1 MKLPNIFIASSS
13 EGLNIVNAVQ
23 TGLLQKMDQKIVLRP
38 WTREFDL
45 SKTYIESLEK
55 QSGEIDFALIV
66 MTPDDITTSRKL
78 KKPAPRDNVVFEL
91 GLFMGTLG
99 RERCF
104 IIHEDLPKLKLP
116 TDLLGIMAATYKPAA
131 SKSLKA
137 VLDKA
142 CSQVSERIIK
152 LGTRRKLS
160 PAQLAVQAEIYSFSN
175 KIEGAWRERIRIAG
189 ENAIS
194 FFQIEI
200 NPLLNSVSLSGK
212 SYNKEGIQVSSWD
225 SFLSRVGIG
234 EYKILYLW
242 EGSPLLVNANV
253 PKHGFGEMK
262 FDKPKNP
269 QDPIMRG
276 EGKFWDVDEFHPEKT
291 LIKPM
296 QIKRIPDEE
305 DIAVMTGG
313 NEKEI
318 KGLVKKTLAEW

>member
-1 MKLPNIFIASSS
+1 MKLPKIFIASSS
-13 EGLNIVNAVQ
+13 EGLNIVNTVQ
-23 TGLLQKMDQKIVLRP
+23 NGLLQKMDQKIVLKP

-99 RERCF
+99 RGRCF

-131 SKSLKA
+131 NKSLKA
-137 VLDKA
+137 VLDRA

-175 KIEGAWRERIRIAG
+175 KIEGAWWERIRIAG

-200 NPLLNSVSLSGK
+200 DPMINSVSLGGK
-212 SYNKEGIQVSSWD
+212 SFNKEGKQVASWS
-225 SFLSRVGIG
+225 SFLSRVEID

-269 QDPIMRG
+269 QDPIVRG

-296 QIKRIPDEE
+296 QIKRVTNEE

-313 NEKEI
+313 KDKEI
-318 KGLVKKTLAEW
+318 ELLVKKTLVEW

>member
-23 TGLLQKMDQKIVLRP
+23 TGLLQKMDHKIVLKP

-104 IIHEDLPKLKLP
+104 IIHEDLPTLKLP

-131 SKSLKA
+131 NKSLKA
-137 VLDKA
+137 VLDRA

-175 KIEGAWRERIRIAG
+175 KIEGAWWERIRITG

-200 NPLLNSVSLSGK
+200 DPLLNSVSLSGK

-225 SFLSRVGIG
+225 SFLSRVEIG

-253 PKHGFGEMK
+253 SKHGFGEMK

-318 KGLVKKTLAEW
+318 RMLVKKTLDEW